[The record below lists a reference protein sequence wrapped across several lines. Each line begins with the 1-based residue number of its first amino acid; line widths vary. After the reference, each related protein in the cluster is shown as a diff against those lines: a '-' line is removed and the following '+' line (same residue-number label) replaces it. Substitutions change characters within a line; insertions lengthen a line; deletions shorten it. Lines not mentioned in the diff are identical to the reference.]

1 MKGRNLFSHFY
12 TKDKLTMTF
21 FHRLAGSFCMADAIS
36 FARKDAHK
44 QGAQDLTVIMY

>member
-21 FHRLAGSFCMADAIS
+21 LHRLAGSFCMADAIS
-36 FARKDAHK
+36 FARKAAHK